1 MTNMDAAMSDPGASD
16 NDDLDMV
23 LDPKVQESIGR
34 SLKAHYDD
42 IVSAPVPDKFLVL
55 LAQLEA
61 TEQRAAGASSDERN

>member
-1 MTNMDAAMSDPGASD
+1 MNNLDTAMSEPGAGD
-16 NDDLDMV
+16 NDDFEMV

-42 IVSAPVPDKFLVL
+42 IVNAPVPDKFLVL

-61 TEQRAAGASSDERN
+61 IEQRAAGVSSDERK

>member
-1 MTNMDAAMSDPGASD
+1 MSDVDSGMAAPEGGD
-16 NDDLDMV
+16 HDHEVM
-23 LDPKVQESIGR
+23 LDPRVQESIGR

-61 TEQRAAGASSDERN
+61 TEHRAAGVSTDERN

>member
-1 MTNMDAAMSDPGASD
+1 MSNLDTAMSEPGAGD
-16 NDDLDMV
+16 NDDFEMV

-42 IVSAPVPDKFLVL
+42 IVNAPVPDKFLVL

-61 TEQRAAGASSDERN
+61 IEQRAAGVSSDDRK

>member
-1 MTNMDAAMSDPGASD
+1 MAAPEGGDHDHEVM
-16 NDDLDMV
+16 
-23 LDPKVQESIGR
+23 LDPRVQESIGR

-61 TEQRAAGASSDERN
+61 TEHRAAGVSTDERN